1 MPVRIVKD
9 NPNEEIVNDDF
20 NFDNPNGN
28 SDNDSNENFNN
39 NSDTNNQQS
48 GGGFDLGG
56 IANMLFGGGGGSS
69 HNGGNSIF
77 ASLASMAIGACVN
90 YATNSFQNSR
100 ATSTQSMQ
108 GSSRSREDVEE
119 LYQSRMQG
127 ASLAVS
133 LWAYAVGADRNFN
146 DEERQAVERLLN
158 DTIQQLFPSEVAN
171 QNEVRQELRQIFE
184 NPMDYNDVVEQASQ
198 NSSFAKQLYQQAAL
212 IVNSDGN
219 NSSREKDFLNN
230 LAADLGINI

>member
-28 SDNDSNENFNN
+28 SDNNSNENFNN

-48 GGGFDLGG
+48 SGGFDLGG
-56 IANMLFGGGGGSS
+56 IANMLFGSGGSS
-69 HNGGNSIF
+69 SNNSNSIF

-90 YATNSFQNSR
+90 YAANSFQNSR

-108 GSSRSREDVEE
+108 GSSRSQEDVEE

-127 ASLAVS
+127 ASIAVS

-184 NPMDYNDVVEQASQ
+184 NPMSYDDVIGQASQ
-198 NSSFAKQLYQQAAL
+198 NSVFAKQLYQQAAL

-219 NSSREKDFLNN
+219 NSSREKDFLSN
-230 LAADLGINI
+230 LAADLGINS

>member
-28 SDNDSNENFNN
+28 SDENFNN

-48 GGGFDLGG
+48 SGGFDLGG
-56 IANMLFGGGGGSS
+56 IANMLFGGGGSNSS
-69 HNGGNSIF
+69 SNSNSIF
-77 ASLASMAIGACVN
+77 SSLASMAIGACVN
-90 YATNSFQNSR
+90 YAANSFQNSR
-100 ATSTQSMQ
+100 ATSTQSMT
-108 GSSRSREDVEE
+108 GSSRSQEDVEA

-127 ASLAVS
+127 ASIAVS

-184 NPMDYNDVVEQASQ
+184 NPMSYDDVVGQASQ
-198 NSSFAKQLYQQAAL
+198 NSAFAKQLYQQAVL

-219 NSSREKDFLNN
+219 NSSREENFLNT
-230 LAADLGINI
+230 LAADLGING